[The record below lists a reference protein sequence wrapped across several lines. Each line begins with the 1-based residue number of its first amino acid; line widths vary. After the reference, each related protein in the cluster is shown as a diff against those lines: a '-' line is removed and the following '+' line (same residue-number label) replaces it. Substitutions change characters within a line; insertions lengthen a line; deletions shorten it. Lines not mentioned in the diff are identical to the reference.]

1 MHSCIILNAIK
12 CQCLQLVGE
21 LSSNRHL
28 SYLLETLAF
37 YGVENDATMHLC
49 FRFEGYDNLV
59 IGQLLSTNNPQAWQL
74 TNDLASLVFDILRS
88 NDHSTLKRGH
98 HIIRMLKKFLLMT
111 PMHNINEESSQ
122 HFHIFIS
129 SSVLEALVMLYM
141 SPDKAKKHTAD

>member
-1 MHSCIILNAIK
+1 MHSCIILNTVK
-12 CQCLQLVGE
+12 CQCLQQIGEVSVGRQP
-21 LSSNRHL
+21 SCQ
-28 SYLLETLAF
+28 LETLAF

-49 FRFEGYDNLV
+49 FGFEGYNNVV

-74 TNDLASLVFDILRS
+74 TNDLASLVFDILRI

-98 HIIRMLKKFLLMT
+98 HIIRMLKKFLVMT

-129 SSVLEALVMLYM
+129 SSVL
-141 SPDKAKKHTAD
+141 